1 MRGGKRMVRK
11 KWKYFLISAALL
23 TIIFVSIERYD
34 NYIGQK
40 VYQESTQGLF
50 ATYEQLDKTFLMFV
64 QRNWNALEDWCNYL
78 NYCAEEQDK
87 KEQNAEDG
95 LGNFVNDRKNW
106 QYSDF
111 YVFNEDCEFWT
122 IDGRRG
128 TAEHVKDAFKEL
140 YEKKGPIVSSYVAS
154 DGETKIVFAVPSDP
168 IELNNV
174 TYTAFAVSYDN
185 SVVEKI
191 IGGGVYNN
199 KSDCYIVDSDGT
211 VLMSLEPET
220 QITDDFDNIF
230 DFIQDKTQSYNKDYL
245 ERMKKTVPTKGKG
258 SVSFKYQKSEYYLVY
273 QPVGIDDWS
282 IVGIVE
288 KSVVDSGMR
297 MVQGTTIVLLC
308 MMATCIMIGVVI
320 LMKQRADAQLQK
332 EADERIKAEK
342 KKEISDQLFWGIS
355 QIVDCFA
362 ICDLKNNRY
371 EYEDKR
377 GEYLYPKKGAYDQLI
392 KEISDQYTILTDG
405 ENAKFTNMLSDEH
418 VRQLIKEH
426 KDSYCLEYCARDK
439 SRFFIMSVIPVEW
452 EGDTLTKIM
461 IVSQDMGQQH
471 ELENLANT
479 DALTGLFNKRYF
491 EKMMEIRDEKK
502 KPYALFY
509 MDLDLFKPVNDTYG
523 HEMGDKVLKEVAKR
537 LLKCIR
543 SNDYAFRI
551 GGDEFMLILNGNLDA
566 QICEKRIERI
576 KNLIGEPYEF
586 DGHTIKIGISCGSA
600 VYPDDADCAADIQ
613 KLADKRMY
621 EDKKI
626 NHAQR

>member
-1 MRGGKRMVRK
+1 MRK

-40 VYQESTQGLF
+40 LYQESTQGLLS
-50 ATYEQLDKTFLMFV
+50 TYEQLDKTFLMFA
-64 QRNWNALEDWCNYL
+64 QRNWNALEDWCDYL
-78 NYCAEEQDK
+78 NYCVEEQDK
-87 KEQNAEDG
+87 KERNAEDG
-95 LGNFVNDRKNW
+95 WGNFVNDRKNW

-185 SVVEKI
+185 SVVEKL

-230 DFIQDKTQSYNKDYL
+230 DFIQEKTQSYNEDYL
-245 ERMKKTVPTKGKG
+245 ERMKKTVPAKGKG

-308 MMATCIMIGVVI
+308 MMAICIMIGVVI
-320 LMKQRADAQLQK
+320 LMKQRANAQLQK

-362 ICDLKNNRY
+362 ICDLENNRY

-377 GEYLYPKKGAYDQLI
+377 GEYLYPKKGAYDQFI

-405 ENAKFTNMLSDEH
+405 ENAKFTNMLSVCN
-418 VRQLIKEH
+418 VRQLIKGH

-452 EGDTLTKIM
+452 EGNTLTKIM
-461 IVSQDMGQQH
+461 LVSQDMGQQH

-566 QICEKRIERI
+566 QLCEKRIERI
-576 KNLIGEPYEF
+576 KKLIGEPYEF

-613 KLADKRMY
+613 KIADKRMY

>member
-1 MRGGKRMVRK
+1 MIRK
-11 KWKYFLISAALL
+11 KWKHFLISAALL
-23 TIIFVSIERYD
+23 TIIFVSIERYN

-78 NYCAEEQDK
+78 NYCVEEQDK
-87 KEQNAEDG
+87 KERNAEDG

-128 TAEHVKDAFKEL
+128 TAEHVKTAFKEL

-185 SVVEKI
+185 SVVEKM

-230 DFIQDKTQSYNKDYL
+230 DFIQEKTQSYNKGYL

-258 SVSFKYQKSEYYLVY
+258 SISFKYQKSEYYLVY

-288 KSVVDSGMR
+288 KNVVDSGMR

-308 MMATCIMIGVVI
+308 MMAICIMIGVVI
-320 LMKQRADAQLQK
+320 LMKQRANAQLQK

-342 KKEISDQLFWGIS
+342 KKEISEQLFLGIS

-362 ICDLKNNRY
+362 ICDLENNRY

-377 GEYLYPKKGAYDQLI
+377 GEYLYPKKGAYDQFI
-392 KEISDQYTILTDG
+392 KELSDQYTILTDG
-405 ENAKFTNMLSDEH
+405 ENAKFTNMLSVWN
-418 VRQLIKEH
+418 VRQLIKGQ

-439 SRFFIMSVIPVEW
+439 SRFFIMNVIPVEW

-461 IVSQDMGQQH
+461 LVTQDMGQQH

-566 QICEKRIERI
+566 QLCEKRIERI
-576 KNLIGEPYEF
+576 KKLIGEPYEF

-613 KLADKRMY
+613 KIADKRMY

-626 NHAQR
+626 NHAKR

>member
-1 MRGGKRMVRK
+1 MIRK
-11 KWKYFLISAALL
+11 KWKHFLISAALL
-23 TIIFVSIERYD
+23 TIIFVSIERYN

-78 NYCAEEQDK
+78 NYCVEEQDK
-87 KEQNAEDG
+87 KERNAEDG

-128 TAEHVKDAFKEL
+128 TAEHVNTAFKEL

-185 SVVEKI
+185 SVVEKM

-230 DFIQDKTQSYNKDYL
+230 DFIQEKTQSYNKGYL

-258 SVSFKYQKSEYYLVY
+258 SISFKYQKSEYYLVY

-288 KSVVDSGMR
+288 KNVVDAGMR

-308 MMATCIMIGVVI
+308 MMAICIMIGVVI
-320 LMKQRADAQLQK
+320 LMKQRANAQLQK

-342 KKEISDQLFWGIS
+342 KKEISEQLFLGIS

-362 ICDLKNNRY
+362 ICDLENNRY

-377 GEYLYPKKGAYDQLI
+377 GEYLYPKKGAYDQFI
-392 KEISDQYTILTDG
+392 KELSDQYTILTDG
-405 ENAKFTNMLSDEH
+405 ENAKFTNMLSVWN
-418 VRQLIKEH
+418 VRQLIKGQ

-439 SRFFIMSVIPVEW
+439 SRFFIMNVIPVEW

-461 IVSQDMGQQH
+461 LVTQDMGQQH

-566 QICEKRIERI
+566 QLCEKRIERI
-576 KNLIGEPYEF
+576 KKLIGEPYEF

-613 KLADKRMY
+613 KIADKRMY

>member
-1 MRGGKRMVRK
+1 MTLTIFLILFRK
-11 KWKYFLISAALL
+11 K
-23 TIIFVSIERYD
+23 
-34 NYIGQK
+34 
-40 VYQESTQGLF
+40 TQF
-50 ATYEQLDKTFLMFV
+50 
-64 QRNWNALEDWCNYL
+64 
-78 NYCAEEQDK
+78 
-87 KEQNAEDG
+87 
-95 LGNFVNDRKNW
+95 
-106 QYSDF
+106 
-111 YVFNEDCEFWT
+111 
-122 IDGRRG
+122 
-128 TAEHVKDAFKEL
+128 
-140 YEKKGPIVSSYVAS
+140 
-154 DGETKIVFAVPSDP
+154 
-168 IELNNV
+168 
-174 TYTAFAVSYDN
+174 
-185 SVVEKI
+185 
-191 IGGGVYNN
+191 
-199 KSDCYIVDSDGT
+199 
-211 VLMSLEPET
+211 
-220 QITDDFDNIF
+220 
-230 DFIQDKTQSYNKDYL
+230 YNKQYL
-245 ERMKKTVPTKGKG
+245 EHMKKNVPIKGEG

-273 QPVGIDDWS
+273 QPVGIKDWS

-288 KSVVDSGMR
+288 KSVVDSSMR
-297 MVQGTTIVLLC
+297 MVQGTTIILLC

-320 LMKQRADAQLQK
+320 LMKQRAKAQLQK

-342 KKEISDQLFWGIS
+342 KREISDQLFWGIS

-377 GEYLYPKKGAYDQLI
+377 GKYLYPKKGSYDQFI

-405 ENAKFTNMLSDEH
+405 ENAKFTNMLSIEH
-418 VRQLIKEH
+418 VRQLIKEQ

-439 SRFFIMSVIPVEW
+439 SRFYIMNVIPVEW
-452 EGDTLTKIM
+452 EEDTLTKIM
-461 IVSQDMGQQH
+461 LVSQDMGQQH

-537 LLKCIR
+537 LLMCIR

-551 GGDEFMLILNGNLDA
+551 GGDEFMLILKGKLDA

-576 KNLIGEPYEF
+576 KKLIGEPYEL
-586 DGHTIKIGISCGSA
+586 DGYTIKIGISCGSA
-600 VYPDDADCAADIQ
+600 VYPDDAGCAADIQ

>member
-1 MRGGKRMVRK
+1 MIRK

-23 TIIFVSIERYD
+23 TIIFVSIERYN

-50 ATYEQLDKTFLMFV
+50 ATYEQLDKTFLMFA

-128 TAEHVKDAFKEL
+128 TAEHVKDAFEAL

-230 DFIQDKTQSYNKDYL
+230 DFIQEKTQSYNEDYL

-308 MMATCIMIGVVI
+308 MMAICIMIGVVI
-320 LMKQRADAQLQK
+320 LMKQRANAQLQK

-362 ICDLKNNRY
+362 ICDLENNRY
-371 EYEDKR
+371 ECEDKR
-377 GEYLYPKKGAYDQLI
+377 GEYLYPKKGAYDQFI

-405 ENAKFTNMLSDEH
+405 ENAKFTNMLSVCN
-418 VRQLIKEH
+418 VRQLIKGH

-452 EGDTLTKIM
+452 EGNTLTKIM
-461 IVSQDMGQQH
+461 LVSQDMGQQH

-566 QICEKRIERI
+566 QICKKRIERI
-576 KNLIGEPYEF
+576 KKLIGEPYEF

-613 KLADKRMY
+613 KIADKRMY

>member
-1 MRGGKRMVRK
+1 MIRK
-11 KWKYFLISAALL
+11 KWKHFLISAALL
-23 TIIFVSIERYD
+23 TIIFVSIERYN

-40 VYQESTQGLF
+40 FYKESTQGLF

-78 NYCAEEQDK
+78 NYCVEEQDK
-87 KEQNAEDG
+87 KERNAEDG
-95 LGNFVNDRKNW
+95 WGNFVNDRKNW

-111 YVFNEDCEFWT
+111 YVFNEDCEYWT

-128 TAEHVKDAFKEL
+128 TAEHVKAAFKEL

-154 DGETKIVFAVPSDP
+154 DGETKILFAVPSDP

-185 SVVEKI
+185 SVVEKM

-230 DFIQDKTQSYNKDYL
+230 DFIQEKTQSYNKDYL

-258 SVSFKYQKSEYYLVY
+258 SISFKYQKSEYYLVY

-308 MMATCIMIGVVI
+308 MMAICIMIGVVI
-320 LMKQRADAQLQK
+320 LMKQRANAQLQK

-342 KKEISDQLFWGIS
+342 KKEISEQLFLGIS

-362 ICDLKNNRY
+362 ICDLENNRY

-377 GEYLYPKKGAYDQLI
+377 GEYLYPKKGAYDQFI

-405 ENAKFTNMLSDEH
+405 ENAKFTNMLSVWN
-418 VRQLIKEH
+418 VRQLIKGQ

-439 SRFFIMSVIPVEW
+439 SRFFIMNVIPVEW

-461 IVSQDMGQQH
+461 LVTQDMGQQH

-566 QICEKRIERI
+566 QLCEKRIERI
-576 KNLIGEPYEF
+576 KKLIGEPYEF

-613 KLADKRMY
+613 KIADKRMY

-626 NHAQR
+626 NHAKR

>member
-1 MRGGKRMVRK
+1 MIRK

-23 TIIFVSIERYD
+23 TIIFVSIERYN

-40 VYQESTQGLF
+40 FYKESTQGLF
-50 ATYEQLDKTFLMFV
+50 ATYEQLDKTFLMFA

-78 NYCAEEQDK
+78 NYCVEEQDK
-87 KEQNAEDG
+87 KERNAEDG
-95 LGNFVNDRKNW
+95 WGDFVNDRKNW

-128 TAEHVKDAFKEL
+128 TAEHVKTAFKEL

-154 DGETKIVFAVPSDP
+154 DGETKIVFAVPSDS

-185 SVVEKI
+185 SVVEKL

-230 DFIQDKTQSYNKDYL
+230 DFIQKKTQSYNKDYL

-258 SVSFKYQKSEYYLVY
+258 SISFKYQKSEYYLVY

-288 KSVVDSGMR
+288 KNVVDSGMR

-308 MMATCIMIGVVI
+308 MMAICIMIGVVI
-320 LMKQRADAQLQK
+320 LMKQRANAQLQK

-342 KKEISDQLFWGIS
+342 KKEISEQLFLGIS

-362 ICDLKNNRY
+362 ICDLENNRY

-377 GEYLYPKKGAYDQLI
+377 GEYLYPKKGAYDQFI
-392 KEISDQYTILTDG
+392 KELSDQYTILTDG
-405 ENAKFTNMLSDEH
+405 ENAKFTNMLSVWN
-418 VRQLIKEH
+418 VRQLIKGQ

-439 SRFFIMSVIPVEW
+439 SRFFIMNVIPVEW

-461 IVSQDMGQQH
+461 LVTQDMGQQH

-479 DALTGLFNKRYF
+479 DAFTGLFNKRYF

-566 QICEKRIERI
+566 QLCEKRIERI
-576 KNLIGEPYEF
+576 KKLIGEPYEF

-613 KLADKRMY
+613 KIADKRMY

>member
-1 MRGGKRMVRK
+1 MIRK

-50 ATYEQLDKTFLMFV
+50 ATYEQLDNTFLMFA

-128 TAEHVKDAFKEL
+128 TAEHVKDAFEAL

-230 DFIQDKTQSYNKDYL
+230 DFIQEKTQSYNEDYL

-308 MMATCIMIGVVI
+308 MMAICIMIGVVI
-320 LMKQRADAQLQK
+320 LMKQRANAQLQK

-362 ICDLKNNRY
+362 ICDLENNRY

-377 GEYLYPKKGAYDQLI
+377 GEYLYPKKGAYDQFI

-405 ENAKFTNMLSDEH
+405 ENAKFTNMLSVWN
-418 VRQLIKEH
+418 VRQLIKGQ

-439 SRFFIMSVIPVEW
+439 SRFFIMNVIPVEW

-461 IVSQDMGQQH
+461 LVTQDMGQQH

-566 QICEKRIERI
+566 QLCEKRIERI
-576 KNLIGEPYEF
+576 KKLIGEPYEF

-613 KLADKRMY
+613 KIADKRMY

>member
-1 MRGGKRMVRK
+1 MIRK

-23 TIIFVSIERYD
+23 TIIFVSIERYN

-78 NYCAEEQDK
+78 NYCVEEQDK
-87 KEQNAEDG
+87 KERNAEDG
-95 LGNFVNDRKNW
+95 WGNFVNDRKNW

-128 TAEHVKDAFKEL
+128 TAEHVKTAFKEL

-185 SVVEKI
+185 SVVEKL

-230 DFIQDKTQSYNKDYL
+230 DFIQEKTQSYNEDYL

-258 SVSFKYQKSEYYLVY
+258 SISFKYQKSEYYLVY

-288 KSVVDSGMR
+288 KNVVDSGMR

-308 MMATCIMIGVVI
+308 MMAICIMIGVVI
-320 LMKQRADAQLQK
+320 LMKQRANAQLQK

-342 KKEISDQLFWGIS
+342 KKKISEQLFLGIS

-362 ICDLKNNRY
+362 ICDLENNRY

-377 GEYLYPKKGAYDQLI
+377 GEYLYPKKGAYDQFI
-392 KEISDQYTILTDG
+392 KELSDQYTILTDG
-405 ENAKFTNMLSDEH
+405 ENAKFTNMLSVWN
-418 VRQLIKEH
+418 VRQLIKGQ

-439 SRFFIMSVIPVEW
+439 SRFFIMNVIPVEW

-461 IVSQDMGQQH
+461 LVTQDMGQQH

-523 HEMGDKVLKEVAKR
+523 HEVGDKVLKEVAKR

-566 QICEKRIERI
+566 QLCEKRIERI
-576 KNLIGEPYEF
+576 KKLIGEPYEF

-613 KLADKRMY
+613 KIADKRMY

>member
-1 MRGGKRMVRK
+1 MIRK

-50 ATYEQLDKTFLMFV
+50 ATYEQLDKTFLMFA

-128 TAEHVKDAFKEL
+128 TAEHVKTAFKEL

-154 DGETKIVFAVPSDP
+154 DGETKIVFAVPSDS

-185 SVVEKI
+185 SVVEKL

-230 DFIQDKTQSYNKDYL
+230 DFIQEKTQSYNKDYL

-258 SVSFKYQKSEYYLVY
+258 SISFKYQKSEYYLVY

-288 KSVVDSGMR
+288 KNVVDSGMR

-320 LMKQRADAQLQK
+320 LMKQRANAQLQK

-342 KKEISDQLFWGIS
+342 KKEISEQLFLGIS

-362 ICDLKNNRY
+362 ICDLENNRY

-377 GEYLYPKKGAYDQLI
+377 GEYLYPKKGAYDQFI
-392 KEISDQYTILTDG
+392 KELSDQYTILTDG
-405 ENAKFTNMLSDEH
+405 ENAKFTNMLSVWN
-418 VRQLIKEH
+418 VRQLIKGQ

-439 SRFFIMSVIPVEW
+439 SRFFIMNVIPVEW

-461 IVSQDMGQQH
+461 LVTQDMGQQH

-566 QICEKRIERI
+566 QLCEKRIERI
-576 KNLIGEPYEF
+576 KKLIGEPYEF

-613 KLADKRMY
+613 KIADKRMY
-621 EDKKI
+621 ADKEI

>member
-1 MRGGKRMVRK
+1 MRK

-23 TIIFVSIERYD
+23 AIIFVSIERYN

-40 VYQESTQGLF
+40 FYQESTQGLLS
-50 ATYEQLDKTFLMFV
+50 TYEQLDKTFLMFA
-64 QRNWNALEDWCNYL
+64 QRNWNALEDWGSYL
-78 NYCAEEQDK
+78 NYCLEEQDK
-87 KEQNAEDG
+87 KEQDTQEDWSD
-95 LGNFVNDRKNW
+95 FVNNRKNW

-111 YVFNEDCEFWT
+111 YVFNEDSEYWT

-128 TAEHVKDAFKEL
+128 TADHVKEAFEDL
-140 YEKKGPIVSSYVAS
+140 YEENAPIVSSYVAS
-154 DGETKIVFAVPSDP
+154 DGETKILFAVPSDP
-168 IELNNV
+168 IELNDV
-174 TYTAFAVSYDN
+174 TYAALAVTYDN
-185 SVVEKI
+185 SVVKKL
-191 IGGGVYNN
+191 IGDGVYNN

-211 VLMSLEPET
+211 VIMSLEPET
-220 QITDDFDNIF
+220 QFAEDFDNIF
-230 DFIQDKTQSYNKDYL
+230 DFIQEKTQSYNKQYL
-245 ERMKKTVPTKGKG
+245 EHMKKNVPTKGEG

-273 QPVGIDDWS
+273 QPVGIKDWS
-282 IVGIVE
+282 IVGVVE
-288 KSVVDSGMR
+288 KSVVDSSMR
-297 MVQGTTIVLLC
+297 MVQGTTIVLLS
-308 MMATCIMIGVVI
+308 MMAICIMIGVVI
-320 LMKQRADAQLQK
+320 LMKQRAKAQLKK
-332 EADERIKAEK
+332 EEDERIKAEK
-342 KKEISDQLFWGIS
+342 KKEFSDQLFWGIS

-362 ICDLKNNRY
+362 ICDLKNNSY
-371 EYEDKR
+371 EYEEKR
-377 GEYLYPKKGAYDQLI
+377 GEYLYPKKGAYDQFI

-405 ENAKFTNMLSDEH
+405 ENSKFTNMLSAEH
-418 VRQLIKEH
+418 VRQMIKGQ

-439 SRFFIMSVIPVEW
+439 SKFYLMNVIPVEW

-461 IVSQDMGQQH
+461 LVSQDMGQQH

-491 EKMMEIRDEKK
+491 EKMMEIRDDKK
-502 KPYALFY
+502 TPYALFY

-537 LLKCIR
+537 LLMCIR

-551 GGDEFMLILNGNLDA
+551 GGDEFMLILKGNLDV

-576 KNLIGEPYEF
+576 KKLIGEPYEF
-586 DGHTIKIGISCGSA
+586 DGYTIKIGISCGSA

-613 KLADKRMY
+613 KIADKRMY

>member
-1 MRGGKRMVRK
+1 MIRK

-23 TIIFVSIERYD
+23 TIIFVSIERYN

-40 VYQESTQGLF
+40 FYKESTQGLF
-50 ATYEQLDKTFLMFV
+50 ATYEQLDKTFLMFA

-78 NYCAEEQDK
+78 NYCVEEQDK
-87 KEQNAEDG
+87 KERNAEDG
-95 LGNFVNDRKNW
+95 WGNFVNDRKNW

-128 TAEHVKDAFKEL
+128 TAEHVKTAFKEL

-168 IELNNV
+168 IELNNM

-185 SVVEKI
+185 SVVEKL

-230 DFIQDKTQSYNKDYL
+230 DFIQEKTQSYNEDYL
-245 ERMKKTVPTKGKG
+245 ERMKKTVPAKGKG

-288 KSVVDSGMR
+288 KNVVDSGMR

-308 MMATCIMIGVVI
+308 MMAICIMIGVVI
-320 LMKQRADAQLQK
+320 LMKQRANAQLQK

-342 KKEISDQLFWGIS
+342 KKEISEQLFLGIS

-362 ICDLKNNRY
+362 ICDLENNRY

-377 GEYLYPKKGAYDQLI
+377 GEYLYPKKGSYDQFI
-392 KEISDQYTILTDG
+392 KGISDQYTILTDG
-405 ENAKFTNMLSDEH
+405 ENAKFTNMLSAEH
-418 VRQLIKEH
+418 VRQLIKGQ

-452 EGDTLTKIM
+452 EGDMLTKIM
-461 IVSQDMGQQH
+461 LVTQDMGQQH

-509 MDLDLFKPVNDTYG
+509 MDLDFFKPVNDTYG

-551 GGDEFMLILNGNLDA
+551 GGDEFMLILNGNLDV
-566 QICEKRIERI
+566 QLCEKRIERI
-576 KNLIGEPYEF
+576 KKLIGEPYEF

-613 KLADKRMY
+613 NLADKRMY

>member
-1 MRGGKRMVRK
+1 MIRK

-128 TAEHVKDAFKEL
+128 TAEHVKDAFEAL

-230 DFIQDKTQSYNKDYL
+230 DFIQEKTQSYNKNYL

-258 SVSFKYQKSEYYLVY
+258 SISFKYQKSEYYLVY

-288 KSVVDSGMR
+288 KNVVDSGMR

-308 MMATCIMIGVVI
+308 MMAICIMIGVVI
-320 LMKQRADAQLQK
+320 LMKQRANAQLQK

-342 KKEISDQLFWGIS
+342 KKEISEQLFLGIS

-362 ICDLKNNRY
+362 ICDLENNRY

-377 GEYLYPKKGAYDQLI
+377 GEYLYPKKGAYDQFI
-392 KEISDQYTILTDG
+392 KELSDQYTILTDG
-405 ENAKFTNMLSDEH
+405 ENAKFTNMLSVWN
-418 VRQLIKEH
+418 VRQLIKGQ

-439 SRFFIMSVIPVEW
+439 SRFFIMNVIPVEW

-461 IVSQDMGQQH
+461 LVTQDMGQQH

-566 QICEKRIERI
+566 QLCEKRIERI
-576 KNLIGEPYEF
+576 KKLIGEPYEF

-613 KLADKRMY
+613 KIADKRMY

>member
-1 MRGGKRMVRK
+1 MIRK
-11 KWKYFLISAALL
+11 KWKHFLISAALL
-23 TIIFVSIERYD
+23 TIIFVSIERYN

-40 VYQESTQGLF
+40 FYKESTQGLF

-78 NYCAEEQDK
+78 NYCVEEQDK
-87 KEQNAEDG
+87 KERNAEDG
-95 LGNFVNDRKNW
+95 WGNFVNDRKNW

-128 TAEHVKDAFKEL
+128 TAEHVKAAFKEL

-154 DGETKIVFAVPSDP
+154 DGETKILFAVPSDP

-185 SVVEKI
+185 SVVEKM

-230 DFIQDKTQSYNKDYL
+230 DFIQEKTQSYNKDYL

-258 SVSFKYQKSEYYLVY
+258 SISFKYQKSEYYLVY

-308 MMATCIMIGVVI
+308 MMAICIMIGVVI
-320 LMKQRADAQLQK
+320 LMKQRANAQLQK
-332 EADERIKAEK
+332 EADGRIKAEK
-342 KKEISDQLFWGIS
+342 KKEISEQLFLGIS

-362 ICDLKNNRY
+362 ICDLENNRY

-377 GEYLYPKKGAYDQLI
+377 GEYLYPKKGAYDQFI
-392 KEISDQYTILTDG
+392 KELSDQYTILTDG
-405 ENAKFTNMLSDEH
+405 ENAKFTNMLSVWN
-418 VRQLIKEH
+418 VRQLIKGQ

-439 SRFFIMSVIPVEW
+439 SRFFIMNVIPVEW

-461 IVSQDMGQQH
+461 LVTQDMGQQH

-566 QICEKRIERI
+566 QLCEKRIERI
-576 KNLIGEPYEF
+576 KKLIGEPYEF

-613 KLADKRMY
+613 KIADKRMY

>member
-1 MRGGKRMVRK
+1 MRK

-40 VYQESTQGLF
+40 FYQESTQGLL
-50 ATYEQLDKTFLMFV
+50 ATYEQLDKTFMMFA
-64 QRNWNALEDWCNYL
+64 QRNWNALEDWGNYL
-78 NYCAEEQDK
+78 NYCVEEQDK

-95 LGNFVNDRKNW
+95 WGNFVNDRKNW

-128 TAEHVKDAFKEL
+128 TAEHVKAAFKEL

-154 DGETKIVFAVPSDP
+154 DGETKILFAVPSDP

-185 SVVEKI
+185 SVVEKM

-230 DFIQDKTQSYNKDYL
+230 DFIQEKTQSYNKDYL

-258 SVSFKYQKSEYYLVY
+258 SISFKYQKSEYYLVY

-308 MMATCIMIGVVI
+308 MMAICIMIGVVI
-320 LMKQRADAQLQK
+320 LMKQRANAQLQK

-342 KKEISDQLFWGIS
+342 KKEISEQLFLGIS

-362 ICDLKNNRY
+362 ICDLENNRY

-377 GEYLYPKKGAYDQLI
+377 GEYLYPKKGFYDQFI
-392 KEISDQYTILTDG
+392 KGISDQYTILTDG
-405 ENAKFTNMLSDEH
+405 ENAKFTNMLSAEH
-418 VRQLIKEH
+418 VRQLIKEQ

-491 EKMMEIRDEKK
+491 EKIMEIRDEKK

-509 MDLDLFKPVNDTYG
+509 MDLDFFKPVNDTYG

-576 KNLIGEPYEF
+576 KKLIGEPYEF
-586 DGHTIKIGISCGSA
+586 DGYTIKIGISCGSA
-600 VYPDDADCAADIQ
+600 VYPDDANCAADIQ

>member
-1 MRGGKRMVRK
+1 MRK
-11 KWKYFLISAALL
+11 KWKHFLISAALL
-23 TIIFVSIERYD
+23 TIIFVSIERYN

-40 VYQESTQGLF
+40 FYKESTQGLF

-78 NYCAEEQDK
+78 NYCVEEQDK
-87 KEQNAEDG
+87 KERNAEDG
-95 LGNFVNDRKNW
+95 WGNFVNDRKNW

-111 YVFNEDCEFWT
+111 YVFNEDCEYWT

-128 TAEHVKDAFKEL
+128 TAEHVKAAFKEL

-154 DGETKIVFAVPSDP
+154 DGETKILFAVPSDP

-185 SVVEKI
+185 SVVEKM

-230 DFIQDKTQSYNKDYL
+230 DFIQEKTQSYNEDYL
-245 ERMKKTVPTKGKG
+245 ERMKKTVPAKGKG

-288 KSVVDSGMR
+288 KNVVDSGMR

-308 MMATCIMIGVVI
+308 MMAICIMIGVVI
-320 LMKQRADAQLQK
+320 LMKQRANAQLQK

-342 KKEISDQLFWGIS
+342 KKEISEQLFLGIS

-362 ICDLKNNRY
+362 ICDLENNRY

-377 GEYLYPKKGAYDQLI
+377 GEYLYPKKGAYDQFI

-405 ENAKFTNMLSDEH
+405 ENAKFTNMLSVWN
-418 VRQLIKEH
+418 VRQLIKGQ

-439 SRFFIMSVIPVEW
+439 SRFFIMNVIPVEW

-461 IVSQDMGQQH
+461 LVTQDMGQQH

-509 MDLDLFKPVNDTYG
+509 MDLDFFKPVNDTYG

-566 QICEKRIERI
+566 QLCEKRIERI
-576 KNLIGEPYEF
+576 KKLIGEPYEF

-613 KLADKRMY
+613 NLADKRTV
-621 EDKKI
+621 
-626 NHAQR
+626 HRPRAAPRSGTWR

>member
-1 MRGGKRMVRK
+1 MIRK
-11 KWKYFLISAALL
+11 KWKHFLISAALL
-23 TIIFVSIERYD
+23 TIIFVSIERYN

-40 VYQESTQGLF
+40 FYKESTQGLF

-78 NYCAEEQDK
+78 NYCVEEQDK
-87 KEQNAEDG
+87 KERNAEDG
-95 LGNFVNDRKNW
+95 WGDFVNDRKNW

-128 TAEHVKDAFKEL
+128 TAEHVKTAFKEL

-185 SVVEKI
+185 SVVEKM

-230 DFIQDKTQSYNKDYL
+230 DFIQKKTQSYNKDYL

-258 SVSFKYQKSEYYLVY
+258 SISFKYQKSEYYLVY

-288 KSVVDSGMR
+288 KSVVESGMR

-308 MMATCIMIGVVI
+308 MMAICIMIGVVI
-320 LMKQRADAQLQK
+320 LMKQRANAQLQK
-332 EADERIKAEK
+332 EADGRIKAEK
-342 KKEISDQLFWGIS
+342 KKEISEQLFLGIS

-362 ICDLKNNRY
+362 ICDLENNRY

-377 GEYLYPKKGAYDQLI
+377 GEYLYPKKGAYDQFI

-405 ENAKFTNMLSDEH
+405 ENAKFTNMLSVWN
-418 VRQLIKEH
+418 VRQLIKGQ

-439 SRFFIMSVIPVEW
+439 SRFFIMNVIPVEW

-461 IVSQDMGQQH
+461 LVTQDMGQQH

-566 QICEKRIERI
+566 QLCEKRIERI
-576 KNLIGEPYEF
+576 KKLIGEPYEF

-613 KLADKRMY
+613 KIADKRMY

>member
-1 MRGGKRMVRK
+1 MIRK

-95 LGNFVNDRKNW
+95 WGNFVNDRKNW

-128 TAEHVKDAFKEL
+128 TAEHVKDAFEAL

-230 DFIQDKTQSYNKDYL
+230 DFIQEKTQSYNEDYL

-308 MMATCIMIGVVI
+308 MMAICIMIGVVI
-320 LMKQRADAQLQK
+320 LMKQRANAQLQK

-362 ICDLKNNRY
+362 ICDLENNRY

-377 GEYLYPKKGAYDQLI
+377 GEYLYPKKGAYDQFI

-405 ENAKFTNMLSDEH
+405 ENAKFTNMLSVWN
-418 VRQLIKEH
+418 VRQLIKGQ

-439 SRFFIMSVIPVEW
+439 SRFFIMNVIPVEW

-461 IVSQDMGQQH
+461 LVTQDMGQQH

-566 QICEKRIERI
+566 QLCEKRIERI
-576 KNLIGEPYEF
+576 KKLIGEPYEF

-613 KLADKRMY
+613 KIADKRMY

>member
-1 MRGGKRMVRK
+1 MIRK

-23 TIIFVSIERYD
+23 TIIFVSIERYN

-50 ATYEQLDKTFLMFV
+50 ATYEQLDKTFLMFA
-64 QRNWNALEDWCNYL
+64 QRNWNAIEDWCNYL

-128 TAEHVKDAFKEL
+128 TAEHVKDAFEAL

-230 DFIQDKTQSYNKDYL
+230 DFIQEKTQSYNEDYL

-308 MMATCIMIGVVI
+308 MMAICIMIGVVI
-320 LMKQRADAQLQK
+320 LMKQRANAQLQK

-362 ICDLKNNRY
+362 ICDLENNRY
-371 EYEDKR
+371 ECEDKR
-377 GEYLYPKKGAYDQLI
+377 GEYLYPKKGAYDQFI

-405 ENAKFTNMLSDEH
+405 ENAKFTNMLSVCN
-418 VRQLIKEH
+418 VRQLIKGH

-461 IVSQDMGQQH
+461 LVSQDMGQQH

-509 MDLDLFKPVNDTYG
+509 MDLDFFKPVNDTYG

-566 QICEKRIERI
+566 QLCEKRIERI
-576 KNLIGEPYEF
+576 KKLIGEPYEF

-613 KLADKRMY
+613 KIADKRMY

>member
-1 MRGGKRMVRK
+1 MIRK

-128 TAEHVKDAFKEL
+128 TAEHVKDAFEAL

-185 SVVEKI
+185 SVVEKM

-230 DFIQDKTQSYNKDYL
+230 DFIQEKTQSYNEDYL

-308 MMATCIMIGVVI
+308 MMAICIMIGVVI
-320 LMKQRADAQLQK
+320 LMKQRANAQLQK

-362 ICDLKNNRY
+362 ICDLENNRY

-377 GEYLYPKKGAYDQLI
+377 GEYLYPKKGAYDQFI

-405 ENAKFTNMLSDEH
+405 ENAKFTNMLSVWN
-418 VRQLIKEH
+418 VRQLIKGQ

-439 SRFFIMSVIPVEW
+439 SRFFIMNVIPVEW

-461 IVSQDMGQQH
+461 LVTQDMGQQH

-566 QICEKRIERI
+566 QLCEKRIERI
-576 KNLIGEPYEF
+576 KKLIGEPYEF

-613 KLADKRMY
+613 KIADKRMY

>member
-1 MRGGKRMVRK
+1 MRK
-11 KWKYFLISAALL
+11 KKHFLISAALL

-40 VYQESTQGLF
+40 FYQESTQGLL
-50 ATYEQLDKTFLMFV
+50 ATYEQLDKTFMMFA

-78 NYCAEEQDK
+78 NYCAEQDK
-87 KEQNAEDG
+87 KEQNVEDG
-95 LGNFVNDRKNW
+95 WGNFVNDRKNW

-111 YVFNEDCEFWT
+111 YVFNEDCEYWT

-128 TAEHVKDAFKEL
+128 TAEHVKTAFKEL

-154 DGETKIVFAVPSDP
+154 DGETKILFAVPSDP

-185 SVVEKI
+185 SVVEKL

-230 DFIQDKTQSYNKDYL
+230 DFIQEKTQSYNEDYL
-245 ERMKKTVPTKGKG
+245 ERMKKTVPAKGKG

-288 KSVVDSGMR
+288 KNVVDSGMR

-308 MMATCIMIGVVI
+308 MMAICIMIGVVI
-320 LMKQRADAQLQK
+320 LMKQRANAQLQK

-342 KKEISDQLFWGIS
+342 KKEISEQLFLGIS

-362 ICDLKNNRY
+362 ICDLENNRY

-377 GEYLYPKKGAYDQLI
+377 GEYLYPKKGAYDQFI
-392 KEISDQYTILTDG
+392 KELSDQYTILTDG
-405 ENAKFTNMLSDEH
+405 ENAKFTNMLSVWN
-418 VRQLIKEH
+418 VRQLIKGQ

-461 IVSQDMGQQH
+461 LVTQDMGQQH

-566 QICEKRIERI
+566 QLCEKRIERI
-576 KNLIGEPYEF
+576 KKLIGEPYEF

-613 KLADKRMY
+613 KIADKRMY

>member
-1 MRGGKRMVRK
+1 MRK
-11 KWKYFLISAALL
+11 KKHFLISAALL
-23 TIIFVSIERYD
+23 AIIFVSIERYD

-40 VYQESTQGLF
+40 FYQESTQGLLS
-50 ATYEQLDKTFLMFV
+50 TYEQLDKTFLMFA
-64 QRNWNALEDWCNYL
+64 QRNWNALEDWCDYL
-78 NYCAEEQDK
+78 NYCAEQDK

-95 LGNFVNDRKNW
+95 WGNFVNDRKNW

-128 TAEHVKDAFKEL
+128 TAEHVKAAFKEL

-154 DGETKIVFAVPSDP
+154 DGETKILFAVSSDP

-185 SVVEKI
+185 SVVEKL

-199 KSDCYIVDSDGT
+199 KSDCCIVNSDGT

-220 QITDDFDNIF
+220 QITDGFNNIF
-230 DFIQDKTQSYNKDYL
+230 DFIQKKTQSYNKDYL

-258 SVSFKYQKSEYYLVY
+258 SISFKYQKSEYYLVY

-308 MMATCIMIGVVI
+308 MMAICIMIGVVI
-320 LMKQRADAQLQK
+320 LMKQRANAQLQK

-342 KKEISDQLFWGIS
+342 KKEISEQLFLGIS

-362 ICDLKNNRY
+362 ICDLENNRY

-377 GEYLYPKKGAYDQLI
+377 GEYLYPKKGAYDQFI

-405 ENAKFTNMLSDEH
+405 ENAKFTNMLSVWN
-418 VRQLIKEH
+418 VRQLIKGQ

-452 EGDTLTKIM
+452 EGDMLTKIM
-461 IVSQDMGQQH
+461 LVTQDMGQQH

-491 EKMMEIRDEKK
+491 EKMMKIRDEKK

-509 MDLDLFKPVNDTYG
+509 MDLDFFKPVNDTYG

-566 QICEKRIERI
+566 QLCEKRIERI
-576 KNLIGEPYEF
+576 KKLIGEPYEF

-613 KLADKRMY
+613 KIADKRMY

>member
-1 MRGGKRMVRK
+1 MAKSLFIAEKPSVAREFANALKVNGRSVDGYIESENAVVTWCVGHLVTMSYPEVYDMKYKRWSLETLPFLPK
-11 KWKYFLISAALL
+11 EWKYQVIDSVKKQFGIVSGLLNRADVDTIYVCTDSGREGEYIYRLVAQMAGVQGKKQKRVWIDSQTEEEILRGIREAKDLSEYDHLADSAYLRAKEDYLMGINFSRALTLKYGPSVSNYMRSSDRTVISVGRVMTCVLGMVVRRERE
-23 TIIFVSIERYD
+23 IREFVKTPFYRV
-34 NYIGQK
+34 IG
-40 VYQESTQGLF
+40 
-50 ATYEQLDKTFLMFV
+50 TFGP
-64 QRNWNALEDWCNYL
+64 A
-78 NYCAEEQDK
+78 
-87 KEQNAEDG
+87 G
-95 LGNFVNDRKNW
+95 I
-106 QYSDF
+106 S
-111 YVFNEDCEFWT
+111 
-122 IDGRRG
+122 IDGEWRAVEGSRYYG
-128 TAEHVKDAFKEL
+128 TPCLYKENGFKERKDAEAL
-140 YEKKGPIVSSYVAS
+140 IAWLWERENGSENSGVMQSEVSDAEKADAG
-154 DGETKIVFAVPSDP
+154 
-168 IELNNV
+168 LM
-174 TYTAFAVSYDN
+174 
-185 SVVEKI
+185 
-191 IGGGVYNN
+191 GVYNT
-199 KSDCYIVDSDGT
+199 S
-211 VLMSLEPET
+211 
-220 QITDDFDNIF
+220 
-230 DFIQDKTQSYNKDYL
+230 
-245 ERMKKTVPTKGKG
+245 
-258 SVSFKYQKSEYYLVY
+258 
-273 QPVGIDDWS
+273 
-282 IVGIVE
+282 
-288 KSVVDSGMR
+288 
-297 MVQGTTIVLLC
+297 QGT
-308 MMATCIMIGVVI
+308 I
-320 LMKQRADAQLQK
+320 LKV
-332 EADERIKAEK
+332 EK

-377 GEYLYPKKGAYDQLI
+377 GEYLYPKKGFYDQFI
-392 KEISDQYTILTDG
+392 KGISDQYTILTDG
-405 ENAKFTNMLSDEH
+405 ENAKFTNMLSAEH
-418 VRQLIKEH
+418 VRQLIKEQ

-576 KNLIGEPYEF
+576 KKLIGEPYEF
-586 DGHTIKIGISCGSA
+586 DGYTIKIGISCGSA

>member
-1 MRGGKRMVRK
+1 MIRK
-11 KWKYFLISAALL
+11 KWKHFLISAALL
-23 TIIFVSIERYD
+23 TIIFVSIERYN

-40 VYQESTQGLF
+40 FYKESTQGLF

-78 NYCAEEQDK
+78 NYCVEEQDK
-87 KEQNAEDG
+87 KERNAEDG
-95 LGNFVNDRKNW
+95 WGNFVNDRKNW

-128 TAEHVKDAFKEL
+128 TAEHVKAAFKEL

-185 SVVEKI
+185 SVVEKM

-230 DFIQDKTQSYNKDYL
+230 DFIQEKTQSYNKDYL

-258 SVSFKYQKSEYYLVY
+258 SISFKYQKSEYYLVY

-308 MMATCIMIGVVI
+308 MMAICIMIGVVI
-320 LMKQRADAQLQK
+320 LMKQRANAQLQK

-342 KKEISDQLFWGIS
+342 KKEISEQLFLGIS

-362 ICDLKNNRY
+362 ICDLENNRY

-377 GEYLYPKKGAYDQLI
+377 GEYLYPKKGAYDQFI

-405 ENAKFTNMLSDEH
+405 ENAKFTNMLSVWN
-418 VRQLIKEH
+418 VRQLIKGQ

-439 SRFFIMSVIPVEW
+439 SRFFIMNVIPVEW

-461 IVSQDMGQQH
+461 LVTQDMGQQH

-566 QICEKRIERI
+566 QLCEKRIERI
-576 KNLIGEPYEF
+576 KKLIGEPYEF

-613 KLADKRMY
+613 KIADKRMY

-626 NHAQR
+626 NHAKR

>member
-1 MRGGKRMVRK
+1 MIRK
-11 KWKYFLISAALL
+11 KWKHFLISAALL
-23 TIIFVSIERYD
+23 TIIFVSIERYN

-40 VYQESTQGLF
+40 FYKESTQGLF

-78 NYCAEEQDK
+78 NYCVEEQDK
-87 KEQNAEDG
+87 KERNAEDG
-95 LGNFVNDRKNW
+95 WGNFVNDRKNW

-111 YVFNEDCEFWT
+111 YVFNEDCEYWT

-128 TAEHVKDAFKEL
+128 TAEHVKAAFKEL

-154 DGETKIVFAVPSDP
+154 DGETKILFAVPSDP

-185 SVVEKI
+185 SVVEKM

-230 DFIQDKTQSYNKDYL
+230 DFIQEKTQSYNEDYL
-245 ERMKKTVPTKGKG
+245 ERMKKTVPAKGKG

-308 MMATCIMIGVVI
+308 MMAICIMIGVVI
-320 LMKQRADAQLQK
+320 LMKQRANAQLQK

-342 KKEISDQLFWGIS
+342 KKEISEQLFLGIS

-362 ICDLKNNRY
+362 ICDLENNRY

-377 GEYLYPKKGAYDQLI
+377 GEYLYPKKGAYDQFI

-405 ENAKFTNMLSDEH
+405 ENAKFTNMLSVWN
-418 VRQLIKEH
+418 VRQLIKGQ

-439 SRFFIMSVIPVEW
+439 SRFFIMNVIPVEW

-461 IVSQDMGQQH
+461 LVTQDMGQQH

-502 KPYALFY
+502 KTYALFY

-566 QICEKRIERI
+566 QLCEKRIERI
-576 KNLIGEPYEF
+576 KKLIGEPYEF

-613 KLADKRMY
+613 KIADKRMY

-626 NHAQR
+626 NHAKR

>member
-1 MRGGKRMVRK
+1 MMRK

-40 VYQESTQGLF
+40 FYQESTQGLL
-50 ATYEQLDKTFLMFV
+50 ATYEQLDKTFMMFA

-78 NYCAEEQDK
+78 NYREEEQDK
-87 KEQNAEDG
+87 KEQNAEDRWG
-95 LGNFVNDRKNW
+95 DFVNDRKNW

-111 YVFNEDCEFWT
+111 YVFNEDCEYWT

-128 TAEHVKDAFKEL
+128 TAEHVKDAFKAL

-154 DGETKIVFAVPSDP
+154 DGETKILFAVPSDP

-185 SVVEKI
+185 SIVEKL

-220 QITDDFDNIF
+220 QIKDDFDNIF
-230 DFIQDKTQSYNKDYL
+230 DFIQDKTQSYNEDYL

-320 LMKQRADAQLQK
+320 LMKQRAKAQLQK
-332 EADERIKAEK
+332 EADERIKVEK

-377 GEYLYPKKGAYDQLI
+377 GEYLYPKKGFYDQFI
-392 KEISDQYTILTDG
+392 KGISDQYTILTDG
-405 ENAKFTNMLSDEH
+405 ENAKFTNMLSAEH
-418 VRQLIKEH
+418 VRQLIKEQ

-491 EKMMEIRDEKK
+491 EKMMEIRDENK

-543 SNDYAFRI
+543 RNDYAFRI
-551 GGDEFMLILNGNLDA
+551 GGDEFMLILNENLDA

-576 KNLIGEPYEF
+576 KKLIGEPYEF
-586 DGHTIKIGISCGSA
+586 DGYTIKIGISCGSA
-600 VYPDDADCAADIQ
+600 VYPDDANCAADIQ

>member
-1 MRGGKRMVRK
+1 MIRK
-11 KWKYFLISAALL
+11 KWKHFLISAALL
-23 TIIFVSIERYD
+23 TIIFVSIERYN

-40 VYQESTQGLF
+40 FYKESTQGLF

-64 QRNWNALEDWCNYL
+64 QRNWNSLEDWCNYL
-78 NYCAEEQDK
+78 NYCVEEQDK
-87 KEQNAEDG
+87 KERNAEDG
-95 LGNFVNDRKNW
+95 WVNFVNDRKNW

-128 TAEHVKDAFKEL
+128 TAEHVKAAFKEL
-140 YEKKGPIVSSYVAS
+140 YEKKDPIVSSYVAS
-154 DGETKIVFAVPSDP
+154 DGETKILFAVPSDP

-185 SVVEKI
+185 SVVEKM

-230 DFIQDKTQSYNKDYL
+230 DFIQEKTQSYNKDYL

-258 SVSFKYQKSEYYLVY
+258 SISFKYQKSEYYLVY

-282 IVGIVE
+282 IIGIVE
-288 KSVVDSGMR
+288 KNVVDSGMR

-308 MMATCIMIGVVI
+308 MMAICIMIGVVI
-320 LMKQRADAQLQK
+320 LMKQRANAQLQK

-342 KKEISDQLFWGIS
+342 KKEISEQLFLGIS

-362 ICDLKNNRY
+362 ICDLENNRY

-377 GEYLYPKKGAYDQLI
+377 GEYLYPKKGAYDQFI
-392 KEISDQYTILTDG
+392 KELSDQYTILTDG
-405 ENAKFTNMLSDEH
+405 ENAKFTNMLSVWN
-418 VRQLIKEH
+418 VRQLIKGQ

-439 SRFFIMSVIPVEW
+439 SRFFIMNVIPVEW

-461 IVSQDMGQQH
+461 LVTQDMGQQH

-566 QICEKRIERI
+566 QLCEKRIERI
-576 KNLIGEPYEF
+576 KKLIGEPYEF

-613 KLADKRMY
+613 KIADKRMY

>member
-1 MRGGKRMVRK
+1 MIRK
-11 KWKYFLISAALL
+11 KWKHFLISAALL

-128 TAEHVKDAFKEL
+128 TAEHVKDAFEAL

-230 DFIQDKTQSYNKDYL
+230 DFIQEKTQSYNEDYL

-308 MMATCIMIGVVI
+308 MMAICIMIGVVI
-320 LMKQRADAQLQK
+320 LMKQRANAQLQK

-362 ICDLKNNRY
+362 ICDLENNRY

-377 GEYLYPKKGAYDQLI
+377 GEYLYPKKGAYDQFI

-405 ENAKFTNMLSDEH
+405 ENAKFTNMLSVWN
-418 VRQLIKEH
+418 VRQLIKGQ

-439 SRFFIMSVIPVEW
+439 SRFFIMNVIPVEW

-461 IVSQDMGQQH
+461 LVTQDMGQQH

-566 QICEKRIERI
+566 QLCEKRIERI
-576 KNLIGEPYEF
+576 KKLIGEPYEF

-613 KLADKRMY
+613 KIADKRMY

>member
-1 MRGGKRMVRK
+1 MRK

-23 TIIFVSIERYD
+23 AIIFVSIERYN

-40 VYQESTQGLF
+40 FYQESTQGLLS
-50 ATYEQLDKTFLMFV
+50 TYEQLDKTFLMFA
-64 QRNWNALEDWCNYL
+64 QRNWNALEDWGSYL
-78 NYCAEEQDK
+78 NYCLEEQDK
-87 KEQNAEDG
+87 KEQDTQEDWSD
-95 LGNFVNDRKNW
+95 FVNNRKNW

-111 YVFNEDCEFWT
+111 YVFNEDSEYWT

-128 TAEHVKDAFKEL
+128 TADHVKEAFEDL
-140 YEKKGPIVSSYVAS
+140 YEENAPIVSSYVAS
-154 DGETKIVFAVPSDP
+154 DGETKILFAVPSDP
-168 IELNNV
+168 IELNDV
-174 TYTAFAVSYDN
+174 TYAALAVTYDN
-185 SVVEKI
+185 SVVKKL
-191 IGGGVYNN
+191 IGDGVYNN

-211 VLMSLEPET
+211 VIMSLEPET
-220 QITDDFDNIF
+220 QFAEDFDNIF
-230 DFIQDKTQSYNKDYL
+230 DFIQDKTQSYNKQYL
-245 ERMKKTVPTKGKG
+245 EHMKKNVPVKGTG

-273 QPVGIDDWS
+273 QPVGIKDWS
-282 IVGIVE
+282 IVGVVE

-297 MVQGTTIVLLC
+297 TVQGTTIALLS
-308 MMATCIMIGVVI
+308 MMAICIMIGVVI
-320 LMKQRADAQLQK
+320 LMKQRANAQLKK
-332 EADERIKAEK
+332 EEDERIKAEK
-342 KKEISDQLFWGIS
+342 KKEFSDQLFWGIS

-362 ICDLKNNRY
+362 ICDLKNNSY
-371 EYEDKR
+371 EYEEKR
-377 GEYLYPKKGAYDQLI
+377 GEYLYPKKGAYDQFI

-405 ENAKFTNMLSDEH
+405 ENSKFTNMLSAEH
-418 VRQLIKEH
+418 VRQMIKGQ
-426 KDSYCLEYCARDK
+426 KDSYCLEYYARDK
-439 SRFFIMSVIPVEW
+439 SRFYIMNVIPVEW

-461 IVSQDMGQQH
+461 LVSQDMGQQH

-502 KPYALFY
+502 TPYALFY

-537 LLKCIR
+537 LLMCIR

-551 GGDEFMLILNGNLDA
+551 GGDEFMLILKGKLDA

-576 KNLIGEPYEF
+576 KKLIGEPYEF
-586 DGHTIKIGISCGSA
+586 DGYTIKIGISCGSA

-613 KLADKRMY
+613 KIADKRMY
-621 EDKKI
+621 EDKEI

>member
-1 MRGGKRMVRK
+1 MMRK

-23 TIIFVSIERYD
+23 TIIFVSIGCYN

-40 VYQESTQGLF
+40 FYQESTQGLL
-50 ATYEQLDKTFLMFV
+50 ATYEQLDKTFMMFA
-64 QRNWNALEDWCNYL
+64 QRNWNALEDWGNYL
-78 NYCAEEQDK
+78 NYRLEEWDK
-87 KEQNAEDG
+87 KGQNTQEEWSD
-95 LGNFVNDRKNW
+95 FVNNRANW

-111 YVFNEDCEFWT
+111 YVFNEDCEYWT

-128 TAEHVKDAFKEL
+128 TAEHVKDAFKAL

-154 DGETKIVFAVPSDP
+154 DGETKILFAVPSDP

-185 SVVEKI
+185 SVVEKL

-230 DFIQDKTQSYNKDYL
+230 DFIQDKTQSYNEDYL

-273 QPVGIDDWS
+273 QPVGIDDCS

-308 MMATCIMIGVVI
+308 MMATSIMIGVVI
-320 LMKQRADAQLQK
+320 LMKQRAKVQLQK

-342 KKEISDQLFWGIS
+342 KKKFSDQLFWGIS

-377 GEYLYPKKGAYDQLI
+377 GEYLYPKKGAYDQFI
-392 KEISDQYTILTDG
+392 KGISDQYTILTDG
-405 ENAKFTNMLSDEH
+405 ENAKFTNMLSAEH
-418 VRQLIKEH
+418 VRQLIKEQ

-439 SRFFIMSVIPVEW
+439 SRFFIMS
-452 EGDTLTKIM
+452 L
-461 IVSQDMGQQH
+461 SQ
-471 ELENLANT
+471 
-479 DALTGLFNKRYF
+479 
-491 EKMMEIRDEKK
+491 
-502 KPYALFY
+502 
-509 MDLDLFKPVNDTYG
+509 
-523 HEMGDKVLKEVAKR
+523 
-537 LLKCIR
+537 
-543 SNDYAFRI
+543 
-551 GGDEFMLILNGNLDA
+551 A
-566 QICEKRIERI
+566 Q
-576 KNLIGEPYEF
+576 
-586 DGHTIKIGISCGSA
+586 
-600 VYPDDADCAADIQ
+600 
-613 KLADKRMY
+613 
-621 EDKKI
+621 
-626 NHAQR
+626 

>member
-1 MRGGKRMVRK
+1 MIRK
-11 KWKYFLISAALL
+11 KWKHFLISAALL
-23 TIIFVSIERYD
+23 TIIFVSIERYN

-40 VYQESTQGLF
+40 FYKESTQGLF

-78 NYCAEEQDK
+78 NYCVEEQDK
-87 KEQNAEDG
+87 KERNAEDG
-95 LGNFVNDRKNW
+95 WGDFVNDRKNW

-128 TAEHVKDAFKEL
+128 TAEHVKTAFKEL

-185 SVVEKI
+185 SVVEKM

-220 QITDDFDNIF
+220 QITDGFNNIF
-230 DFIQDKTQSYNKDYL
+230 DFIQKKTQSYNKDYL
-245 ERMKKTVPTKGKG
+245 EQMKKTLPTKGKG

-308 MMATCIMIGVVI
+308 MMAICIMIGVVI
-320 LMKQRADAQLQK
+320 LMKQRANAQLQK

-342 KKEISDQLFWGIS
+342 KKEISEQLFLGIS

-362 ICDLKNNRY
+362 ICDLENNRY

-377 GEYLYPKKGAYDQLI
+377 GEYLYPKKGAYDQFI

-405 ENAKFTNMLSDEH
+405 ENAKFTNMLSAEH
-418 VRQLIKEH
+418 VRQLIKEQ

-452 EGDTLTKIM
+452 EGNTLTKIM
-461 IVSQDMGQQH
+461 LVSQDMGQQH

-491 EKMMEIRDEKK
+491 EKMMKIRDEKK

-509 MDLDLFKPVNDTYG
+509 MDLDFFKPVNDTYG

-566 QICEKRIERI
+566 QLCEKRIERI
-576 KNLIGEPYEF
+576 KKLIGEPYEF

-613 KLADKRMY
+613 KIADKRMY

>member
-1 MRGGKRMVRK
+1 MIIK

-23 TIIFVSIERYD
+23 TIIFVSIERYN

-40 VYQESTQGLF
+40 FYQESTQGLLS
-50 ATYEQLDKTFLMFV
+50 TYEQLDKTFLMFA
-64 QRNWNALEDWCNYL
+64 QRNWNALEDWGSYL
-78 NYCAEEQDK
+78 NYCLEEQDK
-87 KEQNAEDG
+87 KEQDTQEDWSD
-95 LGNFVNDRKNW
+95 FVNNRENW
-106 QYSDF
+106 KYSDF
-111 YVFNEDCEFWT
+111 YVFNEDCEYWT
-122 IDGRRG
+122 IEGRRG
-128 TAEHVKDAFKEL
+128 TADHVKAAFEDL
-140 YEKKGPIVSSYVAS
+140 YEENAPIVSSYVAS

-168 IELNNV
+168 IELNDV
-174 TYTAFAVSYDN
+174 TYTALAVTYDN
-185 SVVEKI
+185 SVVENL

-211 VLMSLEPET
+211 VIMSLEPET

-230 DFIQDKTQSYNKDYL
+230 DFIQDKTQSYNEDYL
-245 ERMKKTVPTKGKG
+245 ERMKKAVPTKGKG

-320 LMKQRADAQLQK
+320 LMKQRANAQLQK

-342 KKEISDQLFWGIS
+342 KKEFSDQLFWGIS

-362 ICDLKNNRY
+362 VCDLKNNRY

-377 GEYLYPKKGAYDQLI
+377 GKYLYPKRGAYDQFI

-405 ENAKFTNMLSDEH
+405 ENAKFTNMLSAEH
-418 VRQLIKEH
+418 VRQLIKEQ

-491 EKMMEIRDEKK
+491 EKMMEIRDENK

-576 KNLIGEPYEF
+576 KKLIGEPYEF
-586 DGHTIKIGISCGSA
+586 DGYTIKIGISCGSA
-600 VYPDDADCAADIQ
+600 VYPDDANCAADIQ

>member
-1 MRGGKRMVRK
+1 MRK
-11 KWKYFLISAALL
+11 KKHFLISAALL
-23 TIIFVSIERYD
+23 AIIFVSIERYD

-40 VYQESTQGLF
+40 FYQESTQGLLS
-50 ATYEQLDKTFLMFV
+50 TYEQLDKTFLMFA
-64 QRNWNALEDWCNYL
+64 QRNWNALEDWCDYL
-78 NYCAEEQDK
+78 NYCVEEQDK
-87 KEQNAEDG
+87 KERNAEDG
-95 LGNFVNDRKNW
+95 WGNFVNDRKNW

-128 TAEHVKDAFKEL
+128 TAEHVKTAFKEL

-185 SVVEKI
+185 SVVEKL

-230 DFIQDKTQSYNKDYL
+230 DFIQEKTQSYNKNYL
-245 ERMKKTVPTKGKG
+245 ERMKKTVPAKGKG

-308 MMATCIMIGVVI
+308 MMAICIMIGVVI
-320 LMKQRADAQLQK
+320 LMKQRANAQLQK

-342 KKEISDQLFWGIS
+342 KKEISEQLFLGIS

-362 ICDLKNNRY
+362 ICDLENNRY

-377 GEYLYPKKGAYDQLI
+377 GEYLYPKKGAYDQFI

-405 ENAKFTNMLSDEH
+405 ENAKFTNMLSAEH
-418 VRQLIKEH
+418 VRQLIKEQ

-461 IVSQDMGQQH
+461 LVSQDMGQQH

-491 EKMMEIRDEKK
+491 EKMMEIRDENK

-576 KNLIGEPYEF
+576 KKLIGEPYEF

-613 KLADKRMY
+613 KIADKRMY

>member
-1 MRGGKRMVRK
+1 MIRK

-78 NYCAEEQDK
+78 NYCVEEQDK
-87 KEQNAEDG
+87 KERNAEDG
-95 LGNFVNDRKNW
+95 WGNFVNDRKNW

-128 TAEHVKDAFKEL
+128 TAEHVKTAFKEL

-185 SVVEKI
+185 SVVEKL

-230 DFIQDKTQSYNKDYL
+230 DFIQEKTQSYNEDYL
-245 ERMKKTVPTKGKG
+245 ERMKKTVPAKGKG

-288 KSVVDSGMR
+288 KNVVDSGMR

-308 MMATCIMIGVVI
+308 MMAICIMIGVVI
-320 LMKQRADAQLQK
+320 LMKQRANAQLQK

-362 ICDLKNNRY
+362 ICDLENNRY

-377 GEYLYPKKGAYDQLI
+377 GEYLYPKKGAYDQFI
-392 KEISDQYTILTDG
+392 KELSDQYTILTDG
-405 ENAKFTNMLSDEH
+405 ENAKFTNMLSVWN
-418 VRQLIKEH
+418 VRQLIKGQ

-439 SRFFIMSVIPVEW
+439 SRFFIMNVIPVEW

-461 IVSQDMGQQH
+461 LVTQDMGQQH

-566 QICEKRIERI
+566 QLCEKRIECI
-576 KNLIGEPYEF
+576 KKLIVEPYEF

-613 KLADKRMY
+613 KIADKRMY

>member
-1 MRGGKRMVRK
+1 MIRK

-128 TAEHVKDAFKEL
+128 TAEHVKDAFEAL

-185 SVVEKI
+185 SVVEKL

-211 VLMSLEPET
+211 VLMSLEQET

-230 DFIQDKTQSYNKDYL
+230 DFIQEKTQSYNKGYL

-258 SVSFKYQKSEYYLVY
+258 SISFKYQKSEYYLVY

-288 KSVVDSGMR
+288 KNVVDSGMR

-308 MMATCIMIGVVI
+308 MMAICIMIGVVI
-320 LMKQRADAQLQK
+320 LMKQRANAQLQK

-342 KKEISDQLFWGIS
+342 KKEISEQLFLGIS

-362 ICDLKNNRY
+362 ICDLENNRY

-377 GEYLYPKKGAYDQLI
+377 GEYLYPKKGAYDQFI
-392 KEISDQYTILTDG
+392 KELSDQYTILTDG
-405 ENAKFTNMLSDEH
+405 ENAKFTNMLSVWN
-418 VRQLIKEH
+418 VRQLIKGQ

-439 SRFFIMSVIPVEW
+439 SRFFIMNVIPVEW

-461 IVSQDMGQQH
+461 LVTQDMGQQH

-566 QICEKRIERI
+566 QLCEKRIERI
-576 KNLIGEPYEF
+576 KKLIGEPYEF

-613 KLADKRMY
+613 KIADKRMY

>member
-1 MRGGKRMVRK
+1 MIRK
-11 KWKYFLISAALL
+11 KWKHFLISAALL
-23 TIIFVSIERYD
+23 TIIFVSIERYN

-40 VYQESTQGLF
+40 FYKESTQGLF

-78 NYCAEEQDK
+78 NYCVEEQDK
-87 KEQNAEDG
+87 KERNAEDG
-95 LGNFVNDRKNW
+95 WGNFVNDRKNW

-128 TAEHVKDAFKEL
+128 TAEHVKTAFKEL

-154 DGETKIVFAVPSDP
+154 DGETKILFAVPSDP

-185 SVVEKI
+185 SVVEKL

-230 DFIQDKTQSYNKDYL
+230 DFIQEKTQSYNKDYL
-245 ERMKKTVPTKGKG
+245 ERMKKTVPAKGKG

-308 MMATCIMIGVVI
+308 MMAICIMIGVVI
-320 LMKQRADAQLQK
+320 LMKQRANAQLQK

-342 KKEISDQLFWGIS
+342 KKEISEQLFWGIS

-362 ICDLKNNRY
+362 ICDLENNRY

-377 GEYLYPKKGAYDQLI
+377 GEYLYPKKGSYDQFI
-392 KEISDQYTILTDG
+392 KGISDQYTILTDG
-405 ENAKFTNMLSDEH
+405 ENAKFTNMLSVWN
-418 VRQLIKEH
+418 VRQLIKGQ

-452 EGDTLTKIM
+452 EEDTLTKIM
-461 IVSQDMGQQH
+461 LVTQDMGQQH

-566 QICEKRIERI
+566 QLCEKRIERI
-576 KNLIGEPYEF
+576 KKLIGEPYEF

-626 NHAQR
+626 NHAKR

>member
-1 MRGGKRMVRK
+1 MIRK
-11 KWKYFLISAALL
+11 KWKHFLISAALL
-23 TIIFVSIERYD
+23 TIIFVSIERYN

-78 NYCAEEQDK
+78 NYCVEEQDK
-87 KEQNAEDG
+87 KERNAEDG

-128 TAEHVKDAFKEL
+128 TAEHVKTAFKEL

-185 SVVEKI
+185 SVVEKM

-230 DFIQDKTQSYNKDYL
+230 DFIQEKTQSYNKGYL

-258 SVSFKYQKSEYYLVY
+258 SISFKYQKSEYYLVY

-288 KSVVDSGMR
+288 KNVVDSGMR

-308 MMATCIMIGVVI
+308 MMAICIMIGVVI
-320 LMKQRADAQLQK
+320 LMKQRANAQLQK

-342 KKEISDQLFWGIS
+342 KKEISEQLFLGIS

-362 ICDLKNNRY
+362 ICDLENNRY

-377 GEYLYPKKGAYDQLI
+377 GEYLYPKKGAYDQFI

-405 ENAKFTNMLSDEH
+405 ENAKFTNMLSVWN
-418 VRQLIKEH
+418 VRQLIKGQ

-439 SRFFIMSVIPVEW
+439 SRFFIMNVIPVEW

-461 IVSQDMGQQH
+461 LVTQDMGQQH

-566 QICEKRIERI
+566 QICKKRIERI
-576 KNLIGEPYEF
+576 KKLIGEPYEF

-613 KLADKRMY
+613 KIADKRMY
-621 EDKKI
+621 ADKKI